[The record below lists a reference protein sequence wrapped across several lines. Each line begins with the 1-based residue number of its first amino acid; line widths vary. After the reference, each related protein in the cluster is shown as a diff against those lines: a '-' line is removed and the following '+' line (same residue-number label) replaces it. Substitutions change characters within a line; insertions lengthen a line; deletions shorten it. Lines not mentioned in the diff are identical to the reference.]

1 MLTHALP
8 EGALH
13 YAENAPAFIMTD
25 NCDELRRG
33 LHRNCPNAALLLCVC
48 SSASLE
54 MVFMRVSWSI

>member
-13 YAENAPAFIMTD
+13 CAENAPAFIMTD

-54 MVFMRVSWSI
+54 MVL